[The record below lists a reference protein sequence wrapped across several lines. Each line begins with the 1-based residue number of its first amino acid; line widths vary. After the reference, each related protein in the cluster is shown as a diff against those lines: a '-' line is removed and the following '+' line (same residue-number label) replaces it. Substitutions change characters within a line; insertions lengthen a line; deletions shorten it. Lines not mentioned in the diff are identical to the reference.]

1 MVDLTPQWP
10 GSRFK
15 KKTNHGGI
23 LDFWRH
29 VTEHKISKWD
39 HWGILRK
46 SFF

>member
-29 VTEHKISKWD
+29 VTEYFKNTKFQNGTI
-39 HWGILRK
+39 GR
-46 SFF
+46 F